1 MEMDSEVK
9 DGCIGKQNEI
19 INMVVIFLS
28 HLRNII
34 EGLEQVVNVWLH
46 TPLILNHMTNL
57 ITLIEKVES

>member
-9 DGCIGKQNEI
+9 DGCIGKENEI

-34 EGLEQVVNVWLH
+34 EGLE
-46 TPLILNHMTNL
+46 
-57 ITLIEKVES
+57 